1 MAVLAVVSDTPGAG
15 KTAVSIRCWPAWPV
29 TGGKTAAVYKPVGPA
44 EDPDV
49 AAYENLL
56 GQRMN
61 GASRLTEGEA
71 VGDSISSIRTSA
83 GAMAEHNDLVVVEL
97 SSALSETD
105 SARIA
110 EALDARVVAVVGYRP
125 DLEAPE
131 ITGSTSVYGGRL
143 AGVVI
148 NGLTRYKGHDTESRL
163 LPSVERA
170 GVNVLG
176 VIPEDRTL
184 LGITV
189 AEIADYLGGRNIT
202 DVDEM
207 DRLVEH
213 FQVGGLGLD
222 RGTDYFDLLERKAVV
237 VRGDRPDI
245 QMPALRTP
253 MACMMLTMG
262 IEPIE
267 YVLYEAE
274 EQEVPIILVDQD
286 TIPAMESLHGIHE
299 RARFDHPDKL
309 ARFTQLLKD
318 HTDIATLLGD

>member
-1 MAVLAVVSDTPGAG
+1 MAVLAVVSDSRGAG
-15 KTAVSIRCWPAWPV
+15 KTAVSSALAGLARDS
-29 TGGKTAAVYKPVGPA
+29 GKTTAVYKPVGPVDDH
-44 EDPDV
+44 DP
-49 AAYENLL
+49 AAYEKLL
-56 GQRMN
+56 GQAMN
-61 GASRLTEGEA
+61 GAARLTEGESL
-71 VGDSISSIRTSA
+71 GKSISSIRASA
-83 GAMAEHNDLVVVEL
+83 AALAESSDLVIVEV
-97 SSALSETD
+97 SSALPEGD
-105 SARIA
+105 SARLV
-110 EALDARVVAVVGYRP
+110 EALDATVVAVVAYRADLRGP
-125 DLEAPE
+125 DLA
-131 ITGSTSVYGGRL
+131 GDVAVYGDRL

-148 NGLTRYKGHDTESRL
+148 NGLTRYKGHDTETEL
-163 LPSVERA
+163 IPSAEQA
-170 GVNVLG
+170 GIRVLG

-274 EQEVPIILVDQD
+274 EQEVPIILIGQN

-309 ARFTQLLKD
+309 ARFTHLLQE
-318 HTDIATLLGD
+318 HTDVTALLSG

>member
-1 MAVLAVVSDTPGAG
+1 MAVLAVVSDSPGAG
-15 KTAVSIRCWPAWPV
+15 KTAVSSALARLARD
-29 TGGKTAAVYKPVGPA
+29 GGKTAAVYKPVGPA

-71 VGDSISSIRTSA
+71 VGDSISGIRTSA

-125 DLEAPE
+125 DLEALE
-131 ITGSTSVYGGRL
+131 IIGATSVYGGRR

-163 LPSVERA
+163 LPSVEGA

-189 AEIADYLGGRNIT
+189 AEVADYLGGRNIT

-286 TIPAMESLHGIHE
+286 TIPAMELLHGIHE

-309 ARFTQLLKD
+309 ARFTHLLKE
-318 HTDIATLLGD
+318 HTDIATLLGE

>member
-1 MAVLAVVSDTPGAG
+1 MRRAAAAKADVGTLPGWDLSDLYPGPG
-15 KTAVSIRCWPAWPV
+15 SDEVRRDLEQ
-29 TGGKTAAVYKPVGPA
+29 AA
-44 EDPDV
+44 
-49 AAYENLL
+49 AA
-56 GQRMN
+56 
-61 GASRLTEGEA
+61 
-71 VGDSISSIRTSA
+71 
-83 GAMAEHNDLVVVEL
+83 
-97 SSALSETD
+97 
-105 SARIA
+105 A
-110 EALDARVVAVVGYRP
+110 EALHEEFAGRVGDLDGEILADLIARYEAIKETLERLTSYAYLVYCTAMDDAETAQFFQTVR
-125 DLEAPE
+125 EE
-131 ITGSTSVYGGRL
+131 TT
-143 AGVVI
+143 
-148 NGLTRYKGHDTESRL
+148 DTESRL
-163 LPSVERA
+163 LPSVEGA

-267 YVLYEAE
+267 YVRYEAE
-274 EQEVPIILVDQD
+274 QEEVPVMVVSTD
-286 TIPAMESLHGIHE
+286 TLATMEALDTLIDG
-299 RARFDHPDKL
+299 ARFDHPLKL
-309 ARFTQLLKD
+309 ERFTDLVRERID
-318 HTDIATLLGD
+318 VPALLGTPAGSG